1 MKTPIR
7 ELLLM
12 TILISTLE
20 LASCATAGKDT
31 LPEGGNM
38 TMAQIY
44 QHETGLS
51 MSPDNEAEEATALP
65 RSPSLSSAQFD
76 YVHYAPQPSTPMD
89 ASFKPLPN
97 PEIDMYIY
105 AHLVTENGDVEP
117 VPGYTTAFF
126 LYRQP
131 YFARPNE
138 KY

>member
-12 TILISTLE
+12 TILISALE
-20 LASCATAGKDT
+20 LTGCATAGKDT

-51 MSPDNEAEEATALP
+51 MDSEQDAGEASSLP
-65 RSPSLSSAQFD
+65 QNPLLSSVPLD
-76 YVHYAPQPSTPMD
+76 YVHYTLPPSNSVD
-89 ASFKPLPN
+89 ALFKPLPN

-105 AHLVTENGDVEP
+105 PHLVTENGEAEP